1 VFVLLGMINP
11 DRNSV
16 DVHTIE
22 DWLPVIVLNVGT
34 FLWLSNLVQTR
45 REANVIVKA
54 WDGES

>member
-1 VFVLLGMINP
+1 MINP

-54 WDGES
+54 GDGES